1 VKPVNVVLTLAAPR
15 TLAINIKVYTRV
27 LPSGSVSRYS
37 GEDMLVTSG
46 NYRHG
51 FCYVDLSGKVSRTY
65 ISFFLFIP
73 GLTSRFSFFPPA
85 GHDYYIV
92 VSTFHPG
99 DVGNFILVANSENH
113 PVDLLRR

>member
-1 VKPVNVVLTLAAPR
+1 LAAPR

-65 ISFFLFIP
+65 ISFFFL
-73 GLTSRFSFFPPA
+73 FFPGRPA
-85 GHDYYIV
+85 DFLF
-92 VSTFHPG
+92 FH
-99 DVGNFILVANSENH
+99 
-113 PVDLLRR
+113 